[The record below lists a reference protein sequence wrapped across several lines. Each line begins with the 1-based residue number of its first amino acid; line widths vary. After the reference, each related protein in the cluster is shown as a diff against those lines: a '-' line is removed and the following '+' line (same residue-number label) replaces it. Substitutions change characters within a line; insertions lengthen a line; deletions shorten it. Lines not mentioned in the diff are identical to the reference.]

1 MKFFKCLMETVANK
15 HKYGGDFPFT
25 WGPSMTFIFE
35 DKTNPK
41 YPYIDIWNNG
51 EVCIYDTE
59 DRVCIATDETI
70 LKYCNMKDD
79 ELVLV
84 SNSKLV
90 A

>member
-1 MKFFKCLMETVANK
+1 MKFFKCLLEAVASFNRK
-15 HKYGGDFPFT
+15 GEWYT
-25 WGPSMTFIFE
+25 TRYTFK
-35 DKTNPK
+35 DLTNPK
-41 YPYIDIWNNG
+41 YPYVDIWNNG

-59 DRVCIATDETI
+59 DRVCIATDELI

-84 SNSKLV
+84 SNSKSV

>member
-1 MKFFKCLMETVANK
+1 MKFFKSLSETLANK
-15 HKYGGDFPFT
+15 PKYDDFLG
-25 WGPSMTFIFE
+25 WSSSSMRFIFE

-59 DRVCIATDETI
+59 DRVCIATDELI

-84 SNSKLV
+84 SNSKSV